1 MNLFQLSWSN
11 LTIKPLSTLLS
22 LLLLTMGVGIISL
35 LLLLNTQLQEQ
46 FTKNIRGIDMVV
58 GAKGSPLQLILSS
71 VYQIDYPT
79 GNISWAEA
87 QKLGKNPLVKQ
98 AIPLSYGD
106 SYRSYRIVGTTATYV
121 KHYQANLREGQ
132 LWQQPFEVSI
142 GATVAEALNLKVGDN
157 FISSHGLLDDR
168 HQHEE
173 QAFTVVGIFERN
185 HSVLDQLIIT
195 SLESVWEIHD
205 TEKTHPSQP
214 KTPDQPSNKGN
225 HAAHAHHH
233 EGHTH
238 EPTNKVDAERDI
250 TALLIQFRS
259 PMGMVQLPRMIN
271 QKTEM
276 QSAVPVVEVN
286 RLLGLLGIG
295 VNTLRAIAAVI
306 MLISGIS
313 VFISL
318 YNSLKDRKYELALMR
333 TMGASRF
340 QLFALIMIESL
351 LLTTIGFVAGILL
364 SRLGMWLLA
373 QFAANSYH
381 YQFTAFRLIPS
392 ELYLLLIT
400 LAIGFVAA
408 LLPALR
414 AFRLNISKT
423 LAGV

>member
-11 LTIKPLSTLLS
+11 LTLKPLATFLS

-46 FTKNIRGIDMVV
+46 FIKNIRGIDMVV

-79 GNISWAEA
+79 GNISWGAA
-87 QKLGKNPLVKQ
+87 KKLAKNPLVKQ
-98 AIPLSYGD
+98 AIPLAYGD
-106 SYRSYRIVGTTATYV
+106 NYRSYRIVGTEHTYL
-121 KHYQANLREGQ
+121 KHYQANLKEGQ
-132 LWQQPFEVSI
+132 LWENVFEVTI
-142 GATVAEALNLKVGDN
+142 GATVADALELKVGDT

-173 QAFTVVGIFERN
+173 QVFIVVGILENN
-185 HSVLDQLIIT
+185 HTVVDQLILT
-195 SLESVWEIHD
+195 SLESVWAVHE
-205 TEKTHPSQP
+205 TEKAHQPQP
-214 KTPDQPSNKGN
+214 KTVQIVSTKKDEAHQHQHN
-225 HAAHAHHH
+225 HSSKTEEAY
-233 EGHTH
+233 
-238 EPTNKVDAERDI
+238 DI
-250 TALLIQFRS
+250 TAMLLQFRS

-271 QKTEM
+271 HQTDM

-351 LLTTIGFVAGILL
+351 LLTGIGFVMGVLL
-364 SRLGMWLLA
+364 SRAGMWVLSQLA
-373 QFAANSYH
+373 ADSYH
-381 YQFTAFRLIPS
+381 YQFTAFRLIQS

-400 LAIGFVAA
+400 FGIGFLAA

-423 LAGV
+423 LASV